1 MLESLSI
8 IATVPTGDGEVP
20 DSPLVHN
27 LQVVQASVSV
37 LELLIPRCLRPPAL
51 PPGCCGRRRSS
62 CLGGAGGRVAPWQE
76 RGMRQLPGSPAISS
90 VANCLHSFAFPS
102 GLPVS
107 CAPHVV
113 SIKVRVG
120 EGKHVNYCSIYSH

>member
-20 DSPLVHN
+20 DSPLVHD
-27 LQVVQASVSV
+27 LQAVQASASV
-37 LELLIPRCLRPPAL
+37 LELLIPGCLCPPAL
-51 PPGCCGRRRSS
+51 PPGCRGRRHSS

-76 RGMRQLPGSPAISS
+76 RGVRQLPGSPAISS